1 MVIFDFFDLEPT
13 AFQVGVG
20 QRATNFE
27 FFPDGETA
35 LRADDFEFPDATALA
50 AFQRNQVDDFAQVDV
65 VLRAQPFGDLF
76 AADDLFPLV
85 EIGRFLVIVVQD
97 LTNERSVLRV
107 AIRTFHR
114 REIGFYHVF
123 PTILE
128 FLGATA
134 ATFRDTGVADGL
146 CWVLGVGC

>member
-1 MVIFDFFDLEPT
+1 MIFYFFDLEPT

-20 QRATNFE
+20 QCATNFE
-27 FFPDGETA
+27 FFSDGETA
-35 LRADDFEFPDATALA
+35 LRADDFKFPNATALA
-50 AFQRNQVDDFAQVDV
+50 TFKWNQVGDVAQVDV
-65 VLRAQPFGDLF
+65 MLRAQPFGDLF
-76 AADDLFPLV
+76 AADDLCPLV
-85 EIGRFLVIVVQD
+85 EIGRFLVIVVQN
-97 LTNERSVLRV
+97 LTDERGVLRV

-134 ATFRDTGVADGL
+134 ATFRKTGVADGR